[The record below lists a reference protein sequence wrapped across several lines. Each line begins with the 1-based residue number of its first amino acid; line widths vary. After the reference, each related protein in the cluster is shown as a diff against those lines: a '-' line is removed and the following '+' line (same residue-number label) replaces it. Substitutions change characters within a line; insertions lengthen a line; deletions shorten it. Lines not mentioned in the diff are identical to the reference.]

1 MLGIILGFAVA
12 IALHELTHL
21 VVILYYHIPIKAI
34 ILTKWSAFGFL
45 VDNESYINNGKI
57 MLLIHFLP
65 LVWCLV
71 FFINVHDTF
80 LLMFPIVNLSGGMGD
95 MYYYFRLTSMSSKKR
110 VEWAEKNEV
119 KIKKSI
125 IWMKQ
130 IGKSSNQ

>member
-1 MLGIILGFAVA
+1 
-12 IALHELTHL
+12 
-21 VVILYYHIPIKAI
+21 
-34 ILTKWSAFGFL
+34 

-71 FFINVHDTF
+71 IFINIHDTF

-110 VEWAEKNEV
+110 IEWAEKNEV

-130 IGKSSNQ
+130 IG